1 MTVACPKMSRIWS
14 DDFDYMTSN
23 SYFTLNTSISINY
36 IVSPRY
42 TALTMVYNT
51 FRSMGTNRS
60 RYLPGYRQFEVFI
73 NSQTA
78 EPHADAILWTK
89 HGRVSIYKDYVV
101 IVSKK
106 GKENKQNITIHL
118 HPLLAVYYDV
128 LNGIEVF
135 KMNILMAIW
144 VEPTMNYRWLHL
156 HHCPITPVYNGS
168 KGSRY
173 VLKWMAKVSNFGLSK
188 MNDLSNTHI
197 STAIEGSFGYLD
209 PEYYRLHKQ
218 TEISDVYSFGI
229 MLFEGVKRPA
239 MSDVVYAVEL
249 ALKLQGSETNGN
261 NENHVNNSSNND
273 YHLLFSSGDQ

>member
-1 MTVACPKMSRIWS
+1 MAYRLNVGGQKLSQK
-14 DDFDYMTSN
+14 DD
-23 SYFTLNTSISINY
+23 
-36 IVSPRY
+36 
-42 TALTMVYNT
+42 
-51 FRSMGTNRS
+51 GS
-60 RYLPGYRQFEVFI
+60 RYLPGGRQFEVFI

-78 EPHADAILWTK
+78 EPHADAIFWTK

-106 GKENKQNITIHL
+106 GKENKQNITIDL

-128 LNGIEVF
+128 LIGIEVF

-144 VEPTMNYRWLHL
+144 VEPTMNYWWLHL

-173 VLKWMAKVSNFGLSK
+173 VLVLHLDYIIRIEVPITPSFIK
-188 MNDLSNTHI
+188 T
-197 STAIEGSFGYLD
+197 TANEGSFGYLD

-229 MLFEGVKRPA
+229 MLFEVLCARAPIYRTA
-239 MSDVVYAVEL
+239 EDRMQISL
-249 ALKLQGSETNGN
+249 AE
-261 NENHVNNSSNND
+261 
-273 YHLLFSSGDQ
+273 